1 MRSRIPTSLRGRAL
15 QAWQITKWY
24 YPKLSTIKATECVEA
39 RRVCTMLFM
48 SLESAI
54 EDLPDHEV
62 GTLYAVLHK
71 AVMAMVMFITDDTDI
86 IATDIAIT
94 ELQRWIQV
102 RCPNTAISERSLK
115 ALWAFARTIIIQEG
129 TTWPSYVTALMNRH
143 APDQTHKQWRRLIQM
158 NHVVA
163 MHVCD
168 IFFQATLPQ
177 LRERYSSSEMIGF
190 ISAHRREYLSFDDS
204 LPWPTADTAPVGT
217 APVDMV
223 QYTTNDTE
231 TEFRAVG
238 ERIAPWEFCVP
249 TGAGSDTGCSICMSE
264 TFPEAEGSVRNVVIQ
279 NVVVQVHKVTVQN
292 VITKCGHVFH
302 WACLDRWVNDS
313 GMKTSNSCPTCRA
326 VMCAPRQRVHTSA
339 LGLGH

>member
-1 MRSRIPTSLRGRAL
+1 MRSRISTSLRGRAL

-39 RRVCTMLFM
+39 RRVCNMLFM

-54 EDLPDHEV
+54 ADLPDHEV

-71 AVMAMVMFITDDTDI
+71 AVMAMVMFITDD
-86 IATDIAIT
+86 IAMDNAIT

-102 RCPNTAISERSLK
+102 RCANTAISESSLE

-129 TTWPSYVTALMNRH
+129 ATWPSYVTALMNRH
-143 APDQTHKQWRRLIQM
+143 APDQTHKQWRRLLQM

-190 ISAHRREYLSFDDS
+190 IRAHRREYLFLDHS
-204 LPWPTADTAPVGT
+204 LPWPTVGT
-217 APVDMV
+217 APVSMV

-279 NVVVQVHKVTVQN
+279 NVVVQVHKVTVHN

-326 VMCAPRQRVHTSA
+326 VMCAPRQRVHTSMDSYDN
-339 LGLGH
+339 LDL